1 MTRAVPSEHP
11 PEQRSAP
18 GPGRLA
24 RWLPVPGPV
33 GPPAAAGPGE
43 RRAWRIVGVLVL
55 ACVLLLGAGATG
67 AFLVQQETT
76 QERTYF
82 EPVGQLDIDAGPAQV
97 TVRSGATDRVVVSE
111 RIGWALRKP
120 TVAER
125 IDAGT
130 MSLSVG
136 CPEARVLQGCPVSL
150 EIQVPPTT
158 TVHARNGSGRTEV
171 VGLSGS
177 VSAETGSGQ
186 IQLTGVSGP
195 VWARS
200 GSGQITGTGLSA
212 SRAQLSS
219 SSGDVTLQ
227 YDRPPDEVTTRLA
240 SGNLVLQLPDDH
252 SRYRIDL
259 SLDGGHRAV
268 DQSLQDVDS
277 PRLLDVTSA
286 SGTVTIGRAGAS

>member
-1 MTRAVPSEHP
+1 MTRAVPPEHP
-11 PEQRSAP
+11 PQHRSVP
-18 GPGRLA
+18 GPGRLT

-33 GPPAAAGPGE
+33 GPPATAGPGE

-55 ACVLLLGAGATG
+55 ACTLLLGAAATG
-67 AFLVQQETT
+67 AFLVRQETA

-82 EPVGQLDIDAGPAQV
+82 VPVRQLDIDAGPAQV
-97 TVRSGATDRVVVSE
+97 VVRSGGTDRVVVSE

-136 CPEARVLQGCPVSL
+136 CPEARILQGCPVSL
-150 EIQVPPTT
+150 EIQVPPAT
-158 TVHARNGSGRTEV
+158 TVHARNGSGRTEI

-186 IQLTGVSGP
+186 IELTGVSGP
-195 VWARS
+195 IWARS
-200 GSGQITGTGLSA
+200 GSGQIIGTGLGA

-227 YDRPPDEVTTRLA
+227 YDRPPDEVTARLA
-240 SGNLVLQLPDDH
+240 SGSLVLQLPDDH
-252 SRYRIDL
+252 NRYRTDL
-259 SLDGGHRAV
+259 GLGGGHRTV
-268 DQSLQDVDS
+268 DQSLQDVES

-286 SGTVTIGRAGAS
+286 SGTVTIARAGAS